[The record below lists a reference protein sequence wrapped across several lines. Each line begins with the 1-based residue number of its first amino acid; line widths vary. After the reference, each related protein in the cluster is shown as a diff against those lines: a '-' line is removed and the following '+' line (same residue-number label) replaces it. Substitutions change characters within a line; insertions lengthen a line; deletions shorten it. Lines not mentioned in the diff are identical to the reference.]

1 MTAPGT
7 HIDMEAL
14 LRLRHAVVDAQRQ
27 RFQRVSAL
35 PGPIATRR
43 RGRGSEIDDV
53 RLWSHG
59 DDIRHIDRNSTART
73 GVPHVRTFRDEREQ
87 TTLLLA
93 DFRPSMLFGTR
104 RAFRSVVAAEILS
117 LSGWR
122 AVTVGGRIALLAVSG
137 GEPILVRAST
147 GERAMT
153 RIIGGLQR
161 GHAQAMTTQNTE
173 PPLVEALNMA
183 ARALPRGGT
192 IVLATGLDNPGTG
205 FEDAVRRT
213 LHRVDLRVALISDAF
228 ERTAPPGSY
237 PFVTCTGVR
246 GVQFVGAKMLH
257 RAHSDGLK
265 MLHRLGARAASFNAE
280 RPAEQQMRILERL
293 HGGS

>member
-1 MTAPGT
+1 
-7 HIDMEAL
+7 MEAL

-43 RGRGSEIDDV
+43 RGRGSEIDDI

-73 GVPHVRTFRDEREQ
+73 GLPHVRTFRDERER

-104 RAFRSVVAAEILS
+104 RAFRSVAAAEILS

-122 AVTVGGRIALLAVSG
+122 AVAGGGRVALLALTG
-137 GEPILVRAST
+137 GEPILVRASQ

-153 RIIGGLQR
+153 RIVSGLQR
-161 GHAQAMTTQNTE
+161 AHAQAMAAPGTE
-173 PPLVEALNMA
+173 PPLDEALDMA

-192 IVLATGLDNPGTG
+192 IVLATGLDSPGPG

-213 LHRVDLRVALISDAF
+213 LHRVELRVALISDAF

-237 PFVTCTGVR
+237 PFRTCTGVQ
-246 GVQFVGAKMLH
+246 GVQRIGAKGLH
-257 RAHSDGLK
+257 RAHSHGVGILR
-265 MLHRLGARAASFNAE
+265 HLGARAETFEAE
-280 RPAEQQMRILERL
+280 LPAEQQMRNLERL
-293 HGGS
+293 HGDA